1 MLGLL
6 PASFSD
12 VFVMGCRMS
21 VARPSVLGAV
31 SAGLLVRGSL
41 GESEV
46 YRTLSEITTKLYV
59 N

>member
-1 MLGLL
+1 
-6 PASFSD
+6 
-12 VFVMGCRMS
+12 MS

-31 SAGLLVRGSL
+31 SAGLLSGSS

-59 N
+59 SSRENAGK

>member
-1 MLGLL
+1 
-6 PASFSD
+6 
-12 VFVMGCRMS
+12 MS

-59 N
+59 NSRENAGK